1 MKTKIIIKSL
11 APPVNDLICARPGRW
26 EVRGSILGRACQPSF
41 SEFSM
46 VFSETRVN
54 GLGSLRKTPMKGNP
68 PIGPGPTYGQLALSL
83 QPTN

>member
-11 APPVNDLICARPGRW
+11 APPVNELLCARPGRW
-26 EVRGSILGRACQPSF
+26 EVRGSILGLACRPSHL
-41 SEFSM
+41 EFSV

-54 GLGSLRKTPMKGNP
+54 GLGSLRKTPIKGIP
-68 PIGPGPTYGQLALSL
+68 PTGPGPTYGQLALSL